1 MPHNFL
7 EPIGSA
13 EIKAKTSVRP
23 GEKKAGE
30 VLIENADKSPAALKA
45 AGVSHAIILIPEDIG
60 PRANLGRAGA
70 ALAPDAFLS
79 YFLNVQVNRY
89 LDFSRVAIAGKVAC
103 DDLQKESNQAPLN
116 ELRSLCASLDERVQA
131 AVTDIVEAGL
141 KPIVIGGGNN
151 NSLPTIRGVCSAAGI
166 ENGINCVNCDPH
178 ADYRILE
185 GRHSGNPF
193 SYAKKENL
201 LASYLVFCLHESYNS
216 EEMLSRLENDGF
228 GSISFDAL
236 NREGGDSF
244 EQALLNCRD
253 YFNKG
258 KSGSGINLGLEL
270 DLDSIKN
277 MPTSALTPVGLTE
290 EEALRYIHFMTEN
303 FDTLYLHLSEGAPSC
318 TTDDGTRIVGK
329 FLTSAVITYLKS
341 EQKKAL

>member
-7 EPIGSA
+7 EPICSA

-23 GEKKAGE
+23 GETKAGE
-30 VLIENADKSPAALKA
+30 VLIENADKSSAALKA

-116 ELRSLCASLDERVQA
+116 ELRSLCARLDERVQA

-151 NSLPTIRGVCSAAGI
+151 NSLPTIRGVCAAAGI

-193 SYAKKENL
+193 SYAKDENL
-201 LASYLVFCLHESYNS
+201 LSSYLVFCLHESYNS
-216 EEMLSRLENDGF
+216 EEMLTRLEKDGF
-228 GSISFDAL
+228 GSISFDVL

-244 EQALLNCRD
+244 ERALLNCRD
-253 YFNKG
+253 YFNKS
-258 KSGSGINLGLEL
+258 KSGSGLNLGLEL

-277 MPTSALTPVGLTE
+277 MPTSALTPVGITE
-290 EEALRYIHFMTEN
+290 EEALRFILYMNEHFE
-303 FDTLYLHLSEGAPSC
+303 TLYLHLSEGAPPC
-318 TTDDGTRIVGK
+318 TTNDGTRIVGK
-329 FLTSAVITYLKS
+329 FLTAAVITYLKS

>member
-1 MPHNFL
+1 MPNNFL

-30 VLIENADKSPAALKA
+30 VLIENADKNPAALKA

-103 DDLQKESNQAPLN
+103 DDLQKESKD
-116 ELRSLCASLDERVQA
+116 SSLDELRDLCAKLDDRVES
-131 AVTDIVEAGL
+131 AVSEIVEAGL
-141 KPIVIGGGNN
+141 KPIALGGGNN
-151 NSLPTIRGVCSAAGI
+151 NSLPTIKGVCAAAGI
-166 ENGINCVNCDPH
+166 NNGINCVNCDPH
-178 ADYRILE
+178 ADYRSLE

-216 EEMLSRLENDGF
+216 EEMLSRLESDGF

-244 EQALLNCRD
+244 ERALINCKD
-253 YFNKG
+253 YIKT
-258 KSGSGINLGLEL
+258 KYPEAPLGLEL

-318 TTDDGTRIVGK
+318 TADDGTRIVGK
-329 FLTSAVITYLKS
+329 FLTAAVVTYLKS

>member
-1 MPHNFL
+1 MPHIFL

-23 GEKKAGE
+23 GETKAGE

-103 DDLQKESNQAPLN
+103 DDLQKESDKAPLN
-116 ELRSLCASLDERVQA
+116 ELRSLCARLDERVEA

-151 NSLPTIRGVCSAAGI
+151 NSLPTIRGVSAAAGI

-193 SYAKKENL
+193 SYAKEENL

-216 EEMLSRLENDGF
+216 EEMLTRLEKDGY

-244 EQALLNCRD
+244 ERALLNCRD
-253 YFNKG
+253 YFNKSISRAG
-258 KSGSGINLGLEL
+258 LGLEL

-277 MPTSALTPVGLTE
+277 MPTSALTPVGITE
-290 EEALRYIHFMTEN
+290 EEALRFIHFMTES
-303 FDTLYLHLSEGAPSC
+303 FDTLYLHLSEGAPPC

-329 FLTSAVITYLKS
+329 FLTAAVTTFLKS